1 MHALRSRWFPPALL
15 AVLLTVVAVATH
27 AGRLGLSLAGGALLP
42 VGDLS
47 EVWSEYLAAWHG
59 VAGGVTGGA
68 PAGLAVLGVLGAP
81 FAPVGGPPAL
91 VAVLLLGGV
100 PLAALSAYAATRT
113 LPVPRWGRA
122 LTAAAYGMLPPATA
136 AAAQG
141 RLDVVVVHVLLP
153 LLIAGTLALL
163 GGPVRPRWLSTSAV
177 CALGLAF
184 AAAFSPLTY
193 LLLVTVASAVFVAS
207 PRRDRPRARAGAL
220 AVLVLAPPVL
230 LLPWLPVLAAHPAL
244 VLHGIGGPATE
255 DPTLVEL
262 FGLDPGGPGGS
273 PAGFVVVLAA
283 FVAVMARPT
292 SRMVPAVAL
301 VLLGAFSAVVGS
313 AVHARPVGGGAAATA
328 FAGIPLLLVGAG
340 LLSTVLI
347 AWACGGPHPAGRRWR
362 RVAVVG
368 STSAVLALCVS
379 WLVVGRGGPLSNEP
393 ASPTAP
399 LAAEIE
405 AAGRGL
411 LILGDPDDP
420 GDAPRLI
427 AGREARFGDDALPA
441 TDTMRSRVQLWQRQL
456 LTGEPEAVTSAVTS
470 AAASGVLY
478 VVLPH
483 GDDGRALS
491 AAAKDLVE
499 LAPRTADG
507 RVVVRLT
514 PEVGAVTLISSEQ
527 ARRSVSGLTPDAG
540 LLTAPASVAV
550 AAVPPEVGV
559 RVSEGP
565 EGRLLVL
572 SAAYE
577 PGWRATVD
585 GAAAPI
591 VLAWGG
597 QVAVAVPPEQAEVR
611 VWFDGDRH
619 DLLLLGQLAAVLF
632 TVLTA
637 LPSLRRRAGRPRD
650 GGPPGDGESDTSTEH
665 TGDGLREDDPE
676 GARGGDD
683 GAQKVGEERDGG
695 VTAQAE
701 RSVHPG

>member
-15 AVLLTVVAVATH
+15 AVLLTVLAVATH
-27 AGRLGLSLAGGALLP
+27 GGRLGLSFAGGALLP
-42 VGDLS
+42 VGDLG

-68 PAGLAVLGVLGAP
+68 PAALAVLGVLGAP
-81 FAPVGGPPAL
+81 FAPVGGPSAL

-163 GGPVRPRWLSTSAV
+163 GGPVGPRWLSTSAV

-193 LLLVTVASAVFVAS
+193 LLLVAVASAVFVAS
-207 PRRDRPRARAGAL
+207 PRRDRPRTRAGAL

-244 VLHGIGGPATE
+244 VLHGIDGPATE

-301 VLLGAFSAVVGS
+301 VLLGAFSVVVGS
-313 AVHARPVGGGAAATA
+313 AAHVRPVRGGASATA
-328 FAGIPLLLVGAG
+328 FAGIPLLLAGAG
-340 LLSTVLI
+340 LLSIVLI
-347 AWACGGPHPAGRRWR
+347 AWARGPRPAGRRWR

-393 ASPTAP
+393 ISPTAP

-405 AAGRGL
+405 ATGRGL
-411 LILGDPDDP
+411 LILGDPDDS

-427 AGREARFGDDALPA
+427 SGREARFGDDALPA

-491 AAAKDLVE
+491 AAAQDLVE
-499 LAPRTADG
+499 PAPRAADG

-514 PEVGAVTLISSEQ
+514 PEVGAATLISSEQ

-540 LLTAPASVAV
+540 LLTTPASVAV

-572 SAAYE
+572 SAAYA

-637 LPSLRRRAGRPRD
+637 LPSLRRRAARPRD
-650 GGPPGDGESDTSTEH
+650 TGSPRDGESDTSTED
-665 TGDGLREDDPE
+665 TGDGLREDDAE
-676 GARGGDD
+676 GARGGDN
-683 GAQKVGEERDGG
+683 GADKESKERDGG
-695 VTAQAE
+695 VIAGGAVRAPE
-701 RSVHPG
+701 

>member
-42 VGDLS
+42 VGDLG

-59 VAGGVTGGA
+59 VAGGVTGSA
-68 PAGLAVLGVLGAP
+68 PAALAVLGVLGAP
-81 FAPVGGPPAL
+81 FAPVGGPSAL

-193 LLLVTVASAVFVAS
+193 LLLVAVASAVFVAS

-244 VLHGIGGPATE
+244 VLVGIDGPATE

-273 PAGFVVVLAA
+273 PAGFVVVIAA

-301 VLLGAFSAVVGS
+301 VLLWAFSAVVGS
-313 AVHARPVGGGAAATA
+313 AVHVRPVGGGAAATA

-347 AWACGGPHPAGRRWR
+347 AWARPRPAGRRWR

-393 ASPTAP
+393 ISPTAQ
-399 LAAEIE
+399 LAAELE
-405 AAGRGL
+405 ATGRGL

-427 AGREARFGDDALPA
+427 SGREARFGDDALPA
-441 TDTMRSRVQLWQRQL
+441 TEAMRSRVQLWERQL

-491 AAAKDLVE
+491 AAAQDLVE
-499 LAPRTADG
+499 PASRAADG

-527 ARRSVSGLTPDAG
+527 ARRSVSGLTPDAD

-572 SAAYE
+572 SAAYA

-637 LPSLRRRAGRPRD
+637 LPSLRRRAGRGGRPAAPRARA
-650 GGPPGDGESDTSTEH
+650 GAPPPPS
-665 TGDGLREDDPE
+665 PPP
-676 GARGGDD
+676 A
-683 GAQKVGEERDGG
+683 
-695 VTAQAE
+695 
-701 RSVHPG
+701 